1 MAVRNDRISRAAEI
15 CWKIVAGR
23 FLLDHN
29 DLYIP
34 FSMTV
39 QDHQSMSVLSG
50 QIRDLLYASLIL
62 SAVIALLSFVNLGR
76 LSVFMAPIVFFLTA
90 IHHATILRLLRR
102 EPIDET
108 EPETETETETESNK
122 KVTLAPTSYKA
133 GIFACWVLIVLW
145 VVVVLSVVII
155 SVMVVTT
162 EAYETWERLAGYFE
176 IPFEVAE
183 ICLLVV
189 LAFKCRKQRRRA
201 LANMPGD
208 KQDHA
213 STV

>member
-1 MAVRNDRISRAAEI
+1 MKLSRHVGISYVAVCNDHLQPL
-15 CWKIVAGR
+15 KLVKLAG
-23 FLLDHN
+23 
-29 DLYIP
+29 P
-34 FSMTV
+34 CSTTMTMTV
-39 QDHQSMSVLSG
+39 QDHQYMSVLSR
-50 QIRDLLYASLIL
+50 QIKELLYVSLLL
-62 SAVIALLSFVNLGR
+62 SAVIATLSFVNLGR
-76 LSVFMAPIVFFLTA
+76 LSVFMAPVAFFLTA

-108 EPETETETETESNK
+108 KTESTK

-155 SVMVVTT
+155 SVMVVTA
-162 EAYETWERLAGYFE
+162 ERYETWERLAGYFE
-176 IPFEVAE
+176 IPLEVAE
-183 ICLLVV
+183 IALLVV
-189 LAFKCRKQRRRA
+189 LAFKCRKQRRKT
-201 LANMPGD
+201 LANMPED